1 VSGQSAQPE
10 PQLRAILTH
19 YGGFWEQ
26 SVAPFFASLY
36 ATGGL
41 DKKTQELIVTA
52 LLALRGW
59 ETGVRTHAALAL
71 EAGATPRE
79 IRGAILITM
88 GVGGVTSAASGMAW
102 VEPILQEHGG
112 QGS

>member
-1 VSGQSAQPE
+1 MTRKPE
-10 PQLRAILTH
+10 PQLETITTH
-19 YGGFWEQ
+19 YADFWEKWLT
-26 SVAPFFASLY
+26 PFFVNLY
-36 ATGGL
+36 GSSGL
-41 DKKTQELIVTA
+41 DKKTVELIVTA

-71 EAGATPRE
+71 EAGATPEE

-102 VEPILQEHGG
+102 AEPILQAHASANGT
-112 QGS
+112 